1 MAGQQKKNTIH
12 IGIKKMNKLRVL
24 TALSKAFGY
33 VAWCAS
39 NMFTLSKNIS
49 KRTVSSLKLTQKYD
63 IKIFNNDEEFENK
76 TNASHKVLTDIINSM
91 DVYPGMMIVVK
102 RSTNFWNKK
111 SDVVGVEENSK
122 GY

>member
-1 MAGQQKKNTIH
+1 
-12 IGIKKMNKLRVL
+12 MNKLRVL

-33 VAWCAS
+33 ATWCAS

-49 KRTVSSLKLTQKYD
+49 KRTVNSLKLTQKYD